1 MQIFFLEEQLQEKPI
16 QAGVEIP
23 VDEAKVVAS
32 DVISVVGEF
41 DALTFA
47 ATAAL
52 TLHPTAKDLS
62 ADKFQS
68 LQLCKQFRTEQGG
81 FIACVDHSSEP
92 YDGKAVS
99 LVGQGCRGRRI
110 FRLFGQRLEDL
121 QEHFIGFDDKLKKK
135 STLAPPYSKEFT
147 PKESTID
154 FDITE
159 LQKLES
165 IRGNLR

>member
-121 QEHFIGFDDKLKKK
+121 QEHFIGFDVFGLCFKIQDHTMSHCRQEHTSNIFKAHVEAAL
-135 STLAPPYSKEFT
+135 
-147 PKESTID
+147 
-154 FDITE
+154 
-159 LQKLES
+159 
-165 IRGNLR
+165 